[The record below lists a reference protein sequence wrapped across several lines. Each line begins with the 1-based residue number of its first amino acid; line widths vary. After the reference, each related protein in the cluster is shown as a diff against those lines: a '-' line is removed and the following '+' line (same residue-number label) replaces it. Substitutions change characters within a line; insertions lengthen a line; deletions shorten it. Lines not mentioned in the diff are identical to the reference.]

1 MNKNFIGL
9 VIVLAGLALIFW
21 LAKPTPP
28 SGSSDD
34 TTGVSGALSAEETV
48 FDFGSISMANGKV
61 GHVFT
66 IKNASTSPVV
76 INKMYTS
83 CMCTTAELN
92 IDGRSFGPYGM
103 PGHMPVPMIKETIEA
118 GARAQVEVIFDPN
131 AHGPAGV
138 GLIDREVI
146 IENSSEIPF
155 KFKIKGIVTP

>member
-1 MNKNFIGL
+1 
-9 VIVLAGLALIFW
+9 
-21 LAKPTPP
+21 
-28 SGSSDD
+28 
-34 TTGVSGALSAEETV
+34 
-48 FDFGSISMANGKV
+48 
-61 GHVFT
+61 
-66 IKNASTSPVV
+66 
-76 INKMYTS
+76 
-83 CMCTTAELN
+83 MCTTAELN

-155 KFKIKGIVTP
+155 RLKIKGIVTP